1 MKNVF
6 VKTSNYERFI
16 TGLSVLE
23 NRGAS
28 EASLLLVDGDAGLG
42 KSKTVDYWAVQT
54 GALYLRAK
62 VQWTPSYFMSELADL
77 LKVDSSGRT
86 KNIFGRVA
94 ARLGGQ
100 EIPLV
105 IDEVDHCMKNG
116 ADVLEAIRDLSD
128 LTEIPVILVG
138 MERVQTKIA
147 RHKQISSRIAKVVEF
162 KPADIDDV
170 TKCCQELTLI
180 KITPDLVEEIH
191 NQSRGLMRQ
200 VMNAIAICE
209 NTAKLNDLKEI
220 STKEMAGKVL
230 THDWQERRPRAVRAS
245 VGGR

>member
-1 MKNVF
+1 MKNQF

-28 EASLLLVDGDAGLG
+28 EASLLLVDGDAGFG
-42 KSKTVDYWAVQT
+42 KSKTVDYWAVQN

-62 VQWTPSYFMSELADL
+62 TQWTPSYFMSELADL
-77 LKVDSSGRT
+77 LKVDSTGRT
-86 KNIFGRVA
+86 KTIFGRVA

-105 IDEVDHCMKNG
+105 IDEVDHCLRNG
-116 ADVLEAIRDLSD
+116 ADVLETVRDISD

-162 KPADIDDV
+162 QPASLDDIA
-170 TKCCQELTLI
+170 LTCNQLAEVIITNDLI
-180 KITPDLVEEIH
+180 EEIH
-191 NQSRGLMRQ
+191 RQSRGLMRQ
-200 VMNAIAICE
+200 VMNAIAVCE
-209 NTAKLNDLKEI
+209 NTAKLNGLKQI
-220 STKEMAGKVL
+220 STIEMAGKVL
-230 THDWQERRPRAVRAS
+230 THDWQERRPRAVKA

>member
-1 MKNVF
+1 MKNIF

-28 EASLLLVDGDAGLG
+28 EASLLLVDGDAGFG
-42 KSKTVDYWAVQT
+42 KSKTVDYWAVQNN
-54 GALYLRAK
+54 ALYLRAK
-62 VQWTPSYFMSELADL
+62 VMWTPNYFMSELADM

-86 KNIFGRVA
+86 KTIFGRIA

-105 IDEVDHCMKNG
+105 IDEVEHCMRNN
-116 ADVLEAIRDLSD
+116 ADVLEAVRDLSD

-162 KPADIDDV
+162 QPASLEDIARTCEQLCEV
-170 TKCCQELTLI
+170 T
-180 KITPDLVEEIH
+180 ITPDLVHEIH
-191 NQSRGLMRQ
+191 AQTKGLMRQ
-200 VMNAIAICE
+200 VMNAIALCE
-209 NTAKLNDLKEI
+209 NTAKLNGLKEI
-220 STKEMAGKVL
+220 STKEMVGKSLV
-230 THDWQERRPRAVRAS
+230 HDWQERRPRLVRA
-245 VGGR
+245 GGR